1 MCCYHRRRK
10 EEEEE
15 EEKRVVCVC
24 VCVWFFLYGLTLKI
38 SGTSPPPSK
47 KTQKRARVKF
57 FFFFLFWWR
66 RKTCSNQ
73 SSLVS
78 SSRHPRAP
86 FCGCNSIRKKIR
98 TCCRECPS
106 IPRHH
111 RRFWSW
117 KCTPLSVLRLV
128 LRFAPR
134 CSRSHLV
141 RSKTLSPLER
151 VECCSSGFRVDALS
165 FFPKT
170 KNFVVQS
177 FAKQTKKTTRKTS
190 SLSVFARVV
199 VFL

>member
-1 MCCYHRRRK
+1 MCCYRRRYHRRRK

-15 EEKRVVCVC
+15 EKRVVCVR
-24 VCVWFFLYGLTLKI
+24 VCVILWAHTH
-38 SGTSPPPSK
+38 
-47 KTQKRARVKF
+47 F

-78 SSRHPRAP
+78 SSRHPRAL
-86 FCGCNSIRKKIR
+86 FCGCNSMGKKIR

-151 VECCSSGFRVDALS
+151 VEFCSSEFGVDALS
-165 FFPKT
+165 FFPKRRKKTT

-190 SLSVFARVV
+190 SLSVFAGGSL
-199 VFL
+199 FIKLQL